1 MRFICTEFDSNINNL
16 YKRSE
21 INQAVISE
29 DGNLLTKSF
38 RMKTTDGILY
48 GYLSDTA
55 REIIYS
61 QFLNDGTFYTPSEW
75 IAAKTTGTDYTGIT
89 QDFIF
94 QNSSIADIVS
104 SYFYTIISDNGVYF
118 SLPERNSSSK
128 EIKSYTVIDELEN
141 YETDYSF
148 QNETGK
154 TFTLSE
160 SIKDT
165 IIPLLID
172 STLKSNRIN
181 KYKSKQNTRTIQT
194 GSDANPLDYIQIN
207 GTYYILISKSE
218 IKNNYYQYICVK
230 EEKESNSISASD
242 ILQKNNN
249 YDYQYIG
256 GQTYNGVALNVTATN
271 GTLVRGVF
279 IPYKTSDGSWRLRF
293 NLNMT
298 FSPAVSAP
306 TVTIAGVTFKNVSG
320 YAPPVVCN
328 TPGANVQ
335 GQAGVSPNSG
345 SIGSGT
351 ASTVSS
357 WGLSGD
363 VELESK
369 PTWAY

>member
-16 YKRSE
+16 YKKSE
-21 INQAVISE
+21 IDQSVISE
-29 DGNLLTKSF
+29 SGSILTKSF
-38 RMKTTDGILY
+38 RMKTSDGVIY

-61 QFLNDGTFYTPSEW
+61 QFLNDETLYTPSGW
-75 IAAKTTGTDYTGIT
+75 IAAKTIGTDYTGIS

-94 QNSSIADIVS
+94 QNSSIADILS

-118 SLPERNSSSK
+118 SLPQRNSYSK
-128 EIKSYTVIDELEN
+128 EIKTYTVIDELEN

-148 QNETGK
+148 QNESGK

-165 IIPLLID
+165 VIPLLID

-230 EEKESNSISASD
+230 EEKESNSISGSN
-242 ILQKNNN
+242 ICP
-249 YDYQYIG
+249 
-256 GQTYNGVALNVTATN
+256 
-271 GTLVRGVF
+271 F
-279 IPYKTSDGSWRLRF
+279 IPGIIIESTSEYFTGEYYHDGRPKYAKWINF
-293 NLNMT
+293 GAQPNNTTKAVAHGIT
-298 FSPAVSAP
+298 FSSSTRFLEINGEIINPVSWVNRGIP
-306 TVTIAGVTFKNVSG
+306 L
-320 YAPPVVCN
+320 
-328 TPGANVQ
+328 
-335 GQAGVSPNSG
+335 PNSDAN
-345 SIGSGT
+345 T
-351 ASTVSS
+351 ANLTWDNINFYITNAHS
-357 WGLSGD
+357 WAA
-363 VELESK
+363 
-369 PTWAY
+369 AYTECWIKVKYVK